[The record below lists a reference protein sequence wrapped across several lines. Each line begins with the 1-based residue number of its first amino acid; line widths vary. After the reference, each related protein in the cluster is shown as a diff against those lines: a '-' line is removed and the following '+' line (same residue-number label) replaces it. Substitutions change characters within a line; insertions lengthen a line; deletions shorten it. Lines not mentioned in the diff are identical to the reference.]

1 MPLERPPHYQG
12 YFSQQDCS
20 TEPFLSLI
28 SETLPLTDLN
38 FASAV
43 EKNIP
48 IYDSRIVDDILRSS
62 SRQDLLAEWAYV
74 LGERSGIVVLKQAMV
89 DLEAVDEASEI
100 FNDIIAEE
108 RQTSSGGDH
117 FGERG
122 ANDRIWNSLQKLCL
136 KNPSVFAR
144 YFSSPS
150 IAAISEA
157 WLGPWSQMTTQ
168 VNLVRPGG
176 KPQTCHRD

>member
-48 IYDSRIVDDILRSS
+48 IYDSRIVDDL
-62 SRQDLLAEWAYV
+62 
-74 LGERSGIVVLKQAMV
+74 
-89 DLEAVDEASEI
+89 
-100 FNDIIAEE
+100 
-108 RQTSSGGDH
+108 
-117 FGERG
+117 
-122 ANDRIWNSLQKLCL
+122 SL
-136 KNPSVFAR
+136 
-144 YFSSPS
+144 
-150 IAAISEA
+150 IHI
-157 WLGPWSQMTTQ
+157 
-168 VNLVRPGG
+168 
-176 KPQTCHRD
+176 

>member
-38 FASAV
+38 FASAI

-48 IYDSRIVDDILRSS
+48 IYDTRIVDDILRSS

-74 LGERSGIVVLKQAMV
+74 IGERSGIVVLKQAIL
-89 DLEAVDEASEI
+89 DLDAVDEATEI
-100 FNDIIAEE
+100 FSDIIEEE

-122 ANDRIWNSLQKLCL
+122 ANDRIWNSLQK
-136 KNPSVFAR
+136 
-144 YFSSPS
+144 
-150 IAAISEA
+150 
-157 WLGPWSQMTTQ
+157 
-168 VNLVRPGG
+168 
-176 KPQTCHRD
+176 